1 MADDSPEDA
10 PPPALRACR
19 TPTRFLF
26 VANAG
31 PALGDSPEAVAR
43 AFARFGA
50 VESVL
55 PDARSARCLVTMSTV
70 EAASAAADAAHK
82 RPCDALAGRE
92 LWVRHAMDP
101 AAVPPAGSSSARPP
115 SERVEAHLALQE
127 RAWCPAVTASSA
139 LGVPGATLIHD
150 FVTPEEEREML
161 EAADAETSLSAEA
174 KRADDAEDE
183 HANEN
188 KDEDQKLAGPWT
200 RLAKRRVRH
209 FGFAFDY
216 ATRDAKHSAPDPL
229 PPVCAKLLRRV
240 SERFGGDVP
249 GADRAALCDQLTV
262 NEYPAGVGLAP
273 HVDTH
278 SAFGPAILSVSL
290 AGGAAFE
297 FRLLKTTTGAEE
309 DGEAV
314 EEEGED
320 PSDPSDPSPVF
331 RSAPPAVAR
340 RAAIYLPPR
349 SLLVLSG
356 EARYR
361 WQHYVPHRR
370 RDRVAGEAA
379 PRPREPR
386 RVSFTFRE
394 RREGRCACAWPD
406 ACDSRR
412 GEAQALRRRDRPG
425 LCGEAPRAGAGAEG
439 RGAEGR
445 GA

>member
-10 PPPALRACR
+10 SPPALRACR

-55 PDARSARCLVTMSTV
+55 PDARSARCLVTMTTV

-101 AAVPPAGSSSARPP
+101 AEVPPAGSSSARPP

-174 KRADDAEDE
+174 KRADDAEHERENED
-183 HANEN
+183 EN
-188 KDEDQKLAGPWT
+188 KDENAAGPWT

-297 FRLLKTTTGAEE
+297 FRLLKTTEADEE
-309 DGEAV
+309 DGDVV
-314 EEEGED
+314 EEEGEEEWGE
-320 PSDPSDPSPVF
+320 DPSPTF
-331 RSAPPAVAR
+331 RAAPPAVAR

-425 LCGEAPRAGAGAEG
+425 MCGGAPRAGAGAEG